1 MAENKMEQVAKMF
14 GKRLDERFTF
24 VYHGGTYDAKFTT
37 AGLWVF
43 YDFIDFDVAYEALML
58 KDLLTGEAVIVDD

>member
-1 MAENKMEQVAKMF
+1 MTENKMAEVARLF
-14 GKRLDERFTF
+14 GKKLDKRFTF

-43 YDFIDFDVAYEALML
+43 YDFIDFDEAYEALML
-58 KDLLTGEAVIVDD
+58 KELLTGEAVIVDE